1 MSSIV
6 VAGDS
11 SGSITIAAPAVAGSG
26 TLTLPVAT
34 DTLVGKATTDTL
46 TNKTLTSP
54 VLTTPALGTP
64 ASGVLT
70 NCTGVTAAALPAGSV
85 LQVVSA
91 TKTDTFTSTS
101 ATYVDVTG
109 LSVSIT
115 PRSAS
120 NKILVSYSLQFSG
133 VVDSY
138 GAATVVRNSTI
149 VSEGTGAT
157 GNRTNITTALAT
169 GSSGN
174 WEYKLQTSQ
183 FQVLDSPATT
193 SATTYKVQIKATYLN
208 KGVVINGP
216 STSDNLSYS
225 CFGVSTITVQ
235 EIAA

>member
-1 MSSIV
+1 
-6 VAGDS
+6 
-11 SGSITIAAPAVAGSG
+11 
-26 TLTLPVAT
+26 
-34 DTLVGKATTDTL
+34 
-46 TNKTLTSP
+46 
-54 VLTTPALGTP
+54 LGTP

-70 NCTGVTAAALPAGSV
+70 NCTGVPAAALPAGSV